1 MEGLGRKVSGAFKKM
16 TGGSSSHSRGGS
28 SSYTPEP
35 TPTPN
40 TIDYE
45 EEEQYEEMQAEPQ
58 AEVIEIDAEDAP
70 YLNLRDDRERQ
81 GYAILKNRSFVHTR
95 AFDPDLLIKIG
106 MYEDFSNVWHSI
118 GWDNFVAVEEYGSR
132 LLTIQFLCTLREV
145 ENRVYF

>member
-1 MEGLGRKVSGAFKKM
+1 MKGLGWKVSGAFKKM

-58 AEVIEIDAEDAP
+58 DEIIEIDAEDAP
-70 YLNLRDDRERQ
+70 YHDLRDDRE
-81 GYAILKNRSFVHTR
+81 
-95 AFDPDLLIKIG
+95 
-106 MYEDFSNVWHSI
+106 
-118 GWDNFVAVEEYGSR
+118 
-132 LLTIQFLCTLREV
+132 
-145 ENRVYF
+145 